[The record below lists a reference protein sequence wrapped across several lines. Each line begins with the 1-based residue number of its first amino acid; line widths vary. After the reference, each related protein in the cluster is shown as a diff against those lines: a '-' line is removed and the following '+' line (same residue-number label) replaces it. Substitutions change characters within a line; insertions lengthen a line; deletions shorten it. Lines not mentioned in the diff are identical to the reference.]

1 MVLYQ
6 FGLDKKNI
14 ELIKAY
20 FQDKPVHRA
29 YLFGSYVR
37 GEAGPDSD
45 VDILVELDYRN
56 PIGLLFI
63 RMEQELA
70 KLLNC
75 NVDLVS
81 VKGMSKYLKPTIDKE
96 KKLIYAR

>member
-1 MVLYQ
+1 MK
-6 FGLDKKNI
+6 LDQKNI

-20 FQDKPVHRA
+20 LQDKPVNRA
-29 YLFGSYVR
+29 YLFGSFVR

-63 RMEQELA
+63 RMEQDLA
-70 KLLNC
+70 RILNRK
-75 NVDLVS
+75 VDLVS
-81 VKGMSKYLKPTIDKE
+81 AQGMSKYLKPVIDRE
-96 KKLIYAR
+96 KQLIYAR

>member
-1 MVLYQ
+1 MK
-6 FGLDKKNI
+6 LDQKNI

-20 FQDKPVHRA
+20 LQDKPVNRA
-29 YLFGSYVR
+29 YLFGSFVR

-63 RMEQELA
+63 RMEQDLA
-70 KLLNC
+70 RILNRK
-75 NVDLVS
+75 VDLVS
-81 VKGMSKYLKPTIDKE
+81 AQGMSKYLKPVIDQE
-96 KKLIYAR
+96 KQLIYAR

>member
-1 MVLYQ
+1 MK
-6 FGLDKKNI
+6 LDQKNI

-20 FQDKPVHRA
+20 LQDKPVNRA
-29 YLFGSYVR
+29 YLFGSFVR

-63 RMEQELA
+63 RMEQDLA
-70 KLLNC
+70 RILNRK
-75 NVDLVS
+75 VDLVS
-81 VKGMSKYLKPTIDKE
+81 AQGISKYLKPVIDQE
-96 KKLIYAR
+96 KQLIYAR